1 MNIKKLNEEIRR
13 VLSLDETYENTIF
26 YHGSNNKFTNFDK
39 SKIKANKL
47 GLCFNFTDDYS
58 VAYQYGNYI
67 IKAHLDL
74 NNPLTIDKWRDIFP
88 LEWFNK
94 FGKYISDNAYEYT
107 KDEYEKHPYT
117 YGEMFNHHKMNPKFI
132 RILQE
137 MGYDGLAFPEDHHYG
152 VFEPSQIHIIS

>member
-13 VLSLDETYENTIF
+13 VLRLDEMYENTIF
-26 YHGSNNKFTNFDK
+26 YHGSNNKFTSFDK
-39 SKIKANKL
+39 SKIKENKL

-58 VAYQYGNYI
+58 IAYQHGNYI

-74 NNPLTIDKWRDIFP
+74 NNPLTLDKWNDIFP

-94 FGKYISDNAYEYT
+94 FGKYISDKAYEYP
-107 KDEYEKHPYT
+107 KDVYEKHPYT

-132 RILQE
+132 KILQE

-152 VFEPSQIHIIS
+152 VFESSQIHVL